1 MVNPET
7 EIGETVTG
15 VAQSQPQSS
24 KNAIPQ
30 RAADKRA
37 EAVRAKKKRK
47 RAAHRVA
54 LRRSNTGG

>member
-1 MVNPET
+1 MVMPET
-7 EIGETVTG
+7 EIRETVPVVG
-15 VAQSQPQSS
+15 QGQPQSS

-30 RAADKRA
+30 RTADKRA
-37 EAVRAKKKRK
+37 EAVRAMKRK